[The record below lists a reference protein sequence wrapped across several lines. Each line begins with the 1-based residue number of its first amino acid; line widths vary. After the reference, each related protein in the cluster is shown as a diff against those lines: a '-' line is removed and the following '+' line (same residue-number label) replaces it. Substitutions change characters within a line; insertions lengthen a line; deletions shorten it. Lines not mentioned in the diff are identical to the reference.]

1 MGAPQVERELSL
13 RSLSPL
19 VLRAERSRVQFTPGL
34 DYIPASAVRGA
45 IAAHYLQADGE
56 DEVFRQM
63 FVAGKVSFPDLL
75 PSTEKEPGRLL
86 PATAR
91 LCKRHGW
98 EHGASLTDALLR
110 LKLAEDR
117 ESLEAFKDPAWEHC
131 PERDCRD
138 INKRDRVHHGY
149 MTATLKPVEA
159 NKRKKRL
166 LTGTAINRATGTAES
181 GMLFSQE
188 ALVEDR
194 LFKGVLRFYGDDA
207 TGLQA
212 RLEQVLYVG
221 SRLRIGAARSR
232 GLGLAEVQEWQDPW
246 GGPELESRIEAFNEA
261 LKRLAEH
268 YKKPV
273 DGAVYFAM
281 TLESHLILRDRT
293 GQAVTSLSSRPDL
306 STLLGLNGVT
316 LDRHVILPA
325 VVRGWNAQQGFPR
338 ADEPSLGRGS
348 VLLFRI
354 DPGYEAGVYER
365 LASIEHDGL
374 GQRRGEGFGRV
385 RVCDPFHYDFV
396 LQEMEDAG

>member
-1 MGAPQVERELSL
+1 MERELSL

-19 VLRAERSRVQFTPGL
+19 VLRAERSRVQFSPGL

-45 IAAHYLQADGE
+45 IAAHYLQTEGE

-91 LCKRHGW
+91 LCKRYGW
-98 EHGASLTDALLR
+98 KHRASLTDALLR
-110 LKLAEDR
+110 LKLTENP
-117 ESLEAFKDPAWEHC
+117 ESFEGLQDPAWEYC

-138 INKRDRVHHGY
+138 INKRDRVPHGY
-149 MTATLKPVEA
+149 VTATLEPVAAE
-159 NKRKKRL
+159 KRL

-188 ALVEDR
+188 ALVEDQLFKG

-207 TGLQA
+207 PGLQA

-221 SRLRIGAARSR
+221 TRLRIGAARSR

-246 GGPELESRIEAFNEA
+246 GGPELESRIGAFNQA
-261 LKRLAEH
+261 LKRLAER
-268 YKKPV
+268 YKRPV

-293 GQAVTSLSSRPDL
+293 GQAVTSLSRRPDL
-306 STLLGLNGVT
+306 SPLLGLDGVT